1 MSRSSS
7 PAAARPL
14 AVLSVALLAAAAS
27 VAPAHGNFVAGGGDP
42 AGDATDPSPGRD
54 IVAVGFAYD
63 RRTGHIR
70 GGVRLNGDPVGTPS
84 NLTLFAG
91 NRTASGCNGF
101 PAVGFGTQ
109 TDLRRAAWVR
119 LDAPGAPAAQGTA
132 QKLFDVAIEEYE
144 ATASA
149 LAGRRPDCVI
159 AQIDEPGNQ
168 GVVYDVAGPFPLKGL
183 PEIEAKLGEVPAIF
197 TAGRSRT
204 VRVTL
209 TNPGDAATGR
219 VRLAVAG
226 ARGLTVKAPKRLPS
240 LAAGAR
246 RTVRLEV
253 TLGRRAR
260 KLTPLRLTTTAAGG
274 IRATVEDR
282 LYLSQRG
289 GSSGGGSGSGP
300 GGGVGATKLCNKY
313 TWLPPYSTLVPC

>member
-1 MSRSSS
+1 MSRSSF
-7 PAAARPL
+7 PATARPL
-14 AVLSVALLAAAAS
+14 AVLSVALLAAAAAA
-27 VAPAHGNFVAGGGDP
+27 APASANFVAGGGDP

-63 RRTGHIR
+63 RRTGHVR
-70 GGVRLNGDPVGTPS
+70 GGVRLNGDPAGSPS

-91 NRTASGCNGF
+91 HRTATGCNGF

-132 QKLFDVAIEEYE
+132 TKLYDVAIEEYE
-144 ATASA
+144 ATAAA

-159 AQIDEPGNQ
+159 AQLGEPGNP
-168 GVVYDVAGPFPLKGL
+168 GVVHDVAGPFPLRGL
-183 PEIEAKLGEVPAIF
+183 PEIEAKLGTVPASF

-209 TNPGDAATGR
+209 RNPGDAPTGR
-219 VRLAVAG
+219 VRVAIAG
-226 ARGLTVKAPKRLPS
+226 ARGLTVKAPRRLPS
-240 LAAGAR
+240 IAAGAR
-246 RTVRLEV
+246 RTVPLTV

-260 KLTPLRLTTTAAGG
+260 TLTTLKVTATAADGV
-274 IRATVEDR
+274 RASIEDR
-282 LYLSQRG
+282 LYLRQRR
-289 GSSGGGSGSGP
+289 GSAGGGSGSAG
-300 GGGVGATKLCNKY
+300 GATKLCNKY